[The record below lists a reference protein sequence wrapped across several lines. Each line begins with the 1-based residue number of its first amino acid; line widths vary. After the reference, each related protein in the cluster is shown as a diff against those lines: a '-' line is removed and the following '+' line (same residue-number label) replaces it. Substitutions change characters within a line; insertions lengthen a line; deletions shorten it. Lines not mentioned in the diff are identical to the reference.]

1 MNKLKKILAL
11 ATISLAS
18 TGSVSLADSSNFSGP
33 FIGVGHSIAG
43 IELKGQYIDP
53 TMVDNTTNNG
63 AVGMIGGF
71 AQGTAGWG
79 VPVGD
84 MFHVVLGASYTPSGD
99 AEFAAKQLSNSKEV
113 TLKVSDLSELY
124 MEVGMNVTENT
135 ALFFHY
141 GQMDGDLDVT
151 GNDVT
156 NVVIGMSGETVSA
169 GLKVVTDSGWYIKA
183 EAGSTDYD
191 QITISSILDGDDGST
206 ASANADPSIAFG
218 ALSFGYQF

>member
-99 AEFAAKQLSNSKEV
+99 AEFAANAARA
-113 TLKVSDLSELY
+113 
-124 MEVGMNVTENT
+124 G
-135 ALFFHY
+135 AHY
-141 GQMDGDLDVT
+141 QTFM
-151 GNDVT
+151 
-156 NVVIGMSGETVSA
+156 
-169 GLKVVTDSGWYIKA
+169 
-183 EAGSTDYD
+183 
-191 QITISSILDGDDGST
+191 SSIGNKTQSDVSSSPT
-206 ASANADPSIAFG
+206 EAV
-218 ALSFGYQF
+218 